1 MLNTLPRKYS
11 ENYFLELTI
20 WLTVFFMTL
29 GSFARAQYTAKKH
42 QVKQDTIQ
50 KDTIKKDSIQLDTIH
65 FSDRI
70 WYIRNFT
77 TETIGPGNN
86 YWSADKTKNVWVDSK
101 GFLHLKLTRDEQNP
115 DKWYCAQVET
125 QDSLGMGTYEF
136 EVEGA
141 IDKLNENVV
150 LGLFS
155 YPDDGSKSPDGFD
168 EIDIEYSKWGEKD
181 NPDNF
186 NYAVWGDEHKTARK
200 QIDFHYVSLRSIYT
214 TQIYIRTGR
223 KVKFESW
230 AGFNSHK
237 SRLYQSDVMPK
248 TRRLKPAGRV
258 MPVMIN
264 LWLVKP
270 KDKTKPLPPSDGKP
284 VEIIIHSFTF
294 TPG

>member
-1 MLNTLPRKYS
+1 MLRVFPHR
-11 ENYFLELTI
+11 YFKNHFLALTI
-20 WLTVFFMTL
+20 LFTVLFMAL
-29 GSFARAQYTAKKH
+29 ACFARAQDTLKKY
-42 QVKQDTIQ
+42 QVKR
-50 KDTIKKDSIQLDTIH
+50 DTIKKDSLQLDTIH

-70 WYIRNFT
+70 WNIRNFT
-77 TETIGPGNN
+77 TETVGPGNN
-86 YWSADKTKNVWVDSK
+86 YWSADKKKNVWVDSH
-101 GFLHLKLTRDEQNP
+101 GFLHLKLTRDENNP

-125 QDSLGMGTYEF
+125 RDTLGKGAYEF

-155 YPDDGSKSPDGFD
+155 YPDDGIKSPDGFD

-186 NYAVWGDEHKTARK
+186 NYAVWGDEHQKARK
-200 QIDFHYVSLRSIYT
+200 QIDFNYVSLRSIYT
-214 TQIYIRTGR
+214 TQRYIRVGK

-230 AGFNSHK
+230 SGLNSHK

-248 TRRLKPAGRV
+248 TRKLKAAIRD
-258 MPVMIN
+258 MPVFIN

-270 KDKTKPLPPSDGKP
+270 RGETKPLPPSDGKT

-294 TPG
+294 TPE